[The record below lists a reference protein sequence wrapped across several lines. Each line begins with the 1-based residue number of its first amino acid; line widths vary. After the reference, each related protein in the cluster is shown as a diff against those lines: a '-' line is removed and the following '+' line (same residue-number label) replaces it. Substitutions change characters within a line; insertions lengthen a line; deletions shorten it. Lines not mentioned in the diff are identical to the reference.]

1 MSLFS
6 IKLVIISVSYF
17 WSRFF
22 DILRAKRNKNKRENV
37 SEKVKLKLESAR
49 GHVVFK
55 LTIFPAIFFLLIFP
69 ATMDINFIN
78 LNLVRKLC

>member
-17 WSRFF
+17 WSRFS
-22 DILRAKRNKNKRENV
+22 IYLVQSETKNRRENV
-37 SEKVKLKLESAR
+37 SEKVKKLESAR

-55 LTIFPAIFFLLIFP
+55 LTNFPAIFFVLIFP
-69 ATMDINFIN
+69 AIMDINFIN
-78 LNLVRKLC
+78 LNLARELC